1 MKALIFRAKL
11 LFRDDNGS
19 LQDKCSLFYIS
30 PRQQLGRK
38 KMCTQSERQF
48 GMILIFDQD
57 HVSTVPGSRI
67 TKVFRKLFFF
77 QFSQSFKSILKI
89 KQMP

>member
-57 HVSTVPGSRI
+57 QRSQDQESLKSSENFSSNSPN
-67 TKVFRKLFFF
+67 LF
-77 QFSQSFKSILKI
+77 
-89 KQMP
+89 